1 MKGFDRDYP
10 WLSLCGLK
18 CRLCT
23 LYMDQYCPGCGGG
36 EGNQSCAIA
45 RCSLSHGGVTFCSQ
59 CGEFPC
65 ARYEQAEEY
74 DSFITHRNKRRDLE
88 KVLQIGRDAY
98 GEEQEEKEQILKQL
112 LAGYNDGRRKS
123 FFCVAVNLL
132 KLQDLREIMGHLES
146 HEAAEDETVREKAV
160 YAVKLF
166 QERAAER
173 GLELKLRRKPGKKK

>member
-1 MKGFDRDYP
+1 M
-10 WLSLCGLK
+10 
-18 CRLCT
+18 
-23 LYMDQYCPGCGGG
+23 
-36 EGNQSCAIA
+36 
-45 RCSLSHGGVTFCSQ
+45 
-59 CGEFPC
+59 
-65 ARYEQAEEY
+65 
-74 DSFITHRNKRRDLE
+74 
-88 KVLQIGRDAY
+88 
-98 GEEQEEKEQILKQL
+98 
-112 LAGYNDGRRKS
+112 AGYNDGRRKS

>member
-10 WLSLCGLK
+10 WLSLCGLN

-65 ARYEQAEEY
+65 ARYEQAEE
-74 DSFITHRNKRRDLE
+74 
-88 KVLQIGRDAY
+88 
-98 GEEQEEKEQILKQL
+98 
-112 LAGYNDGRRKS
+112 
-123 FFCVAVNLL
+123 
-132 KLQDLREIMGHLES
+132 
-146 HEAAEDETVREKAV
+146 DETDREKAV